1 MSSKIYITRVA
12 LILSIALILLTGCG
26 ARATPQVETVYV
38 EAPAEAPPAPGGIAR
53 ESAGGFDASASAVDV
68 ELLVIKNAN
77 STIVVDDPAKSM
89 DTIARMADEM
99 GGFVVTANL
108 YHNQLEGGLEVPG
121 ASITIRV
128 PAEKFDTALGR
139 IRAES
144 NQEPITENINSQD
157 VTADYTDLQSR
168 LRNLEAAEA
177 QLTEIMESATKT
189 EDVLSV
195 YNELVRVR
203 EQIEVIKGQIKY
215 YEQSAALSAISVEL
229 VANESVRPL
238 TVGGWEPQGVAK
250 QAVQALID
258 TLKGLANVVIWLII
272 YVTPVLLAL
281 FIVFGLPIL
290 LLVLWIR
297 SRRRR
302 RLARQMPPPPASDTP

>member
-1 MSSKIYITRVA
+1 MSSRLLSSRVVVV
-12 LILSIALILLTGCG
+12 LSIALILLVGC
-26 ARATPQVETVYV
+26 ARGQSLEEVVYV
-38 EAPAEAPPAPGGIAR
+38 EAPAEAPPLPESIAR
-53 ESAGGFDASASAVDV
+53 ESAGGFDAPAPAVDV
-68 ELLVIKNAN
+68 ERLVIKNAS
-77 STIVVDDPAKSM
+77 STIVVDDPAASM

-108 YHNQLEGGLEVPG
+108 YHNQLEGGIEVPG
-121 ASITIRV
+121 ASITVRV
-128 PAEKFDTALGR
+128 PAENFDTALKR

-144 NQEPITENINSQD
+144 DREPLTENINSQD
-157 VTADYTDLQSR
+157 VTGEYTDLQSR

-229 VANESVRPL
+229 LANESVQPL

-250 QAVQALID
+250 QAVQALIN
-258 TLKGLANVVIWLII
+258 TLKTLANMVIWLII
-272 YVTPVLLAL
+272 YVAPVLLAL
-281 FIVFGLPIL
+281 FIIFGLPIL

-302 RLARQMPPPPASDTP
+302 RLARQMPPPPAPDNP

>member
-1 MSSKIYITRVA
+1 MIVIVA
-12 LILSIALILLTGCG
+12 ILVLTGC
-26 ARATPQVETVYV
+26 AQAQPDVETVFV
-38 EAPAEAPPAPGGIAR
+38 EAPAEQPAVAR
-53 ESAGGFDASASAVDV
+53 ESAAGFDASIPAV
-68 ELLVIKNAN
+68 EIERLVIKNAN

-89 DTIARMADEM
+89 DAIARMAEEM

-108 YHNQLEGGLEVPG
+108 YHNQLEGGIEVPG
-121 ASITIRV
+121 ATITIRV
-128 PAEKFDTALGR
+128 PAENFDTALQR

-144 NQEPITENINSQD
+144 DREPLTENINSQD
-157 VTADYTDLQSR
+157 VTGDYTDLQSR
-168 LRNLEAAEA
+168 LRNAEAAEA

-229 VANESVRPL
+229 RANESVQPL
-238 TVGGWEPQGVAK
+238 TIGGWEPQGVAK
-250 QAVQALID
+250 QAVQALIN
-258 TLKGLANVVIWLII
+258 TLEGLATVVIWLII
-272 YVTPVLLAL
+272 LVAPVLIAL
-281 FIVFGLPIL
+281 FIVFGIPVIL
-290 LLVLWIR
+290 LVWAIR

-302 RLARQMPPPPASDTP
+302 QARKMPPPPASDKA

>member
-1 MSSKIYITRVA
+1 MSNRINLSRLA
-12 LILSIALILLTGCG
+12 LLLSIALILLAGCG
-26 ARATPQVETVYV
+26 ARATPQVESVYV
-38 EAPAEAPPAPGGIAR
+38 EVAAEAPPAPEPMAR
-53 ESAGGFDASASAVDV
+53 EAAGGFDASIPSVDV
-68 ELLVIKNAN
+68 ERLVIKNAS
-77 STIVVDDPAKSM
+77 STIVVDDPATSM
-89 DTIARMADEM
+89 DAIARMAEEM

-128 PAEKFDTALGR
+128 PAEKFDAALGR

-144 NQEPITENINSQD
+144 DQEPITENINSQD

-229 VANESVRPL
+229 VANESIRPL
-238 TVGGWEPQGVAK
+238 TVGGWEPQGVAR
-250 QAVQALID
+250 QAVQALIN

-272 YVTPVLLAL
+272 YVAPALLAL

-302 RLARQMPPPPASDTP
+302 RIARQMPPPPATDNP